1 MIPHFQAVIVSG
13 AGSTTPLWL
22 FSDRP
27 VTPATGTEMRLV
39 AFGLNDPID
48 RLALRKSW
56 SITAFNEIAPTPEEV
71 ATSRKAALKEV
82 LSLLE
87 SAISQSPESG
97 TAPSLKLH
105 EETGV
110 LLVKGTSGQ
119 INAITQA
126 LEALKSGDDPNQL
139 RAKYNRLTSEY
150 ESIKSKNNLLQTRN
164 TSLESRNNSVESTY
178 VQYVEKIRSL
188 QRELDALKARGGT
201 PATLPGNSNAT
212 EKH

>member
-1 MIPHFQAVIVSG
+1 
-13 AGSTTPLWL
+13 
-22 FSDRP
+22 
-27 VTPATGTEMRLV
+27 
-39 AFGLNDPID
+39 
-48 RLALRKSW
+48 
-56 SITAFNEIAPTPEEV
+56 
-71 ATSRKAALKEV
+71 
-82 LSLLE
+82 
-87 SAISQSPESG
+87 
-97 TAPSLKLH
+97 
-105 EETGV
+105 
-110 LLVKGTSGQ
+110 VKGTSGQ